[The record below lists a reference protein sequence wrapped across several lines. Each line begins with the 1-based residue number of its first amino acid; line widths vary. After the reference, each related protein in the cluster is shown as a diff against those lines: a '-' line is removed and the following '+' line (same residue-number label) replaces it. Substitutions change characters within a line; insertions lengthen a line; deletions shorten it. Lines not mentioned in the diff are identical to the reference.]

1 MLKAPASTN
10 EEVIRG
16 ELGWWSIKARW
27 DIARLMYW
35 HKLCWGR
42 NRLASWV
49 FHKRKKE
56 MNTRD
61 KDNWCRYTKTLL
73 EELGLVEHWDGGY
86 EGTRS
91 AWKQLVVDRIRKRTG
106 EDGYSAKGDCALTA
120 L

>member
-1 MLKAPASTN
+1 
-10 EEVIRG
+10 
-16 ELGWWSIKARW
+16 
-27 DIARLMYW
+27 
-35 HKLCWGR
+35 
-42 NRLASWV
+42 
-49 FHKRKKE
+49 
-56 MNTRD
+56 MNMRD